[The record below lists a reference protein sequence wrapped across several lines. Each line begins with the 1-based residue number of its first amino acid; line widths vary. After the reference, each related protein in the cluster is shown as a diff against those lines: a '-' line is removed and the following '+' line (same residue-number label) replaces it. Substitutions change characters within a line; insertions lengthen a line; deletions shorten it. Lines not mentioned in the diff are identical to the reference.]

1 MASITDKNWDGWI
14 DYRDGAS
21 DGYDYIN
28 GTHGNNVIFAYG
40 GDDNIYAHGGD
51 DVIKGGGG
59 DDEITGG
66 VGADYIFGD
75 AGVDTA
81 SYLGS
86 AGGVWVDLASGQGFF
101 NEAQGDVLNGIE
113 NLKGSQYDDMLIGDD
128 GANFLRGFNGNDI
141 LKGGGGDDYLR
152 GDWGDDMLQGGAGA
166 DYLWGNFGSDTLY
179 GGADDDILDGG
190 DDGTDTM
197 SGGTGNDIYY
207 ADAGDVLSEAAGE
220 GYDVVYAYSSFT
232 LTDNIEVLS
241 LVDGVHGTG
250 NAQANTIFGNQFD
263 NILNGAGGSDVL
275 SGLGGND
282 TFVLKAGEA
291 HGDTVY
297 EFNGN
302 GAGVGDVLQFD
313 GYGTI
318 AQGATFRQLTATVWE
333 IGSAD
338 GTVRDLITL
347 VGSPTIDAS
356 DFVFV

>member
-1 MASITDKNWDGWI
+1 MASITDRNRDGWI

-28 GTHGNNVIFAYG
+28 GTHANNVIFAYD

-59 DDEITGG
+59 HDDITGG

-113 NLKGSQYDDMLIGDD
+113 NLTGSQHGDMLMGDD
-128 GANFLRGFNGNDI
+128 GANFLRGFNGNDV
-141 LKGGGGDDYLR
+141 LKGGGGADYLR
-152 GDWGDDMLQGGAGA
+152 GDYGDDTLQGGAGA
-166 DYLWGNFGSDTLY
+166 DYLVGNFGNDTLD
-179 GGADDDILDGG
+179 GGADDDVLDAG
-190 DDGTDTM
+190 DGNDTM

-207 ADAGDVLSEAAGE
+207 ADGGDVLIEAADAGF
-220 GYDVVYAYSSFT
+220 DVVYAYTKNFT
-232 LTDNIEVLS
+232 LTDHIEVLS
-241 LVDGVHGTG
+241 LVEGTFGTG
-250 NAQANTIFGNQFD
+250 NAQANTIFGNGGD
-263 NILNGAGGSDVL
+263 NVLNGAGGSDAL

-282 TFVLKAGEA
+282 TFVFKAGEA
-291 HGDTVY
+291 HGDVVY

-302 GAGVGDVLQFD
+302 GGGIGDVLQFV

-318 AQGATFRQLTATVWE
+318 AQGATFHQLTSTVWE

-338 GTVRDLITL
+338 GTVRDIITL
-347 VGSPTIDAS
+347 VGAPTIDAS